1 MLIENIRKT
10 YKKTT
15 VSLMNSINT
24 EAKAIGEDL
33 KLDEWI
39 EQCNRNKKRLQW
51 KTTLKDYNENFQN
64 NPKYRLIN
72 PAKSEI
78 GIVSK
83 HYISH
88 INKSVREK
96 LNVHQWRNT
105 EVVITWFRNI
115 KTNGSS
121 TFIKFDI
128 ADFYPSISKD
138 LLLKVI
144 SFAKSITSIQDKLI
158 ETILHSRKARLFNK
172 NDVCVKKKW

>member
-1 MLIENIRKT
+1 
-10 YKKTT
+10 
-15 VSLMNSINT
+15 MNSINT

-83 HYISH
+83 HYINH

-105 EVVITWFRNI
+105 EAVITWFRNI

-128 ADFYPSISKD
+128 ADFYPSIS
-138 LLLKVI
+138 KVI